1 MKEKIKKC
9 ILIVVYVPFSALLL
23 LGNWNLGML
32 ESGHRGKLAYGNW
45 AYGIRACGLLA
56 YGILAYLYK
65 GHIHLEYQGR
75 KQGGP
80 RGHPPPFFS
89 RNVFQET
96 TS

>member
-1 MKEKIKKC
+1 M
-9 ILIVVYVPFSALLL
+9 ALLL

-56 YGILAYLYK
+56 YGILAYLYN
-65 GHIHLEYQGR
+65 GHIHLEYQGS

-80 RGHPPPFFS
+80 RGHPLHFFHIYVLMYFKKPLHDS
-89 RNVFQET
+89 ENAI
-96 TS
+96 